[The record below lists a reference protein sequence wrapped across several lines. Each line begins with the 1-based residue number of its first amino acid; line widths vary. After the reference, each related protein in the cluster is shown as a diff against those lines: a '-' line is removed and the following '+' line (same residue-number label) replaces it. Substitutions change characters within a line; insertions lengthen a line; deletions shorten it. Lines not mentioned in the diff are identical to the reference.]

1 MDLPA
6 FEAELRSQGYQV
18 ITTVNQPPGYA
29 MGEHAHAFD
38 ACALI
43 TEGAFTITVQG
54 QARHYQKGEV
64 FRLPAGTVH
73 SEHAGPQGVTYLAGR
88 RTQETS

>member
-1 MDLPA
+1 MNLPA
-6 FEAELRSQGYQV
+6 FEAELQSQGYQV

-43 TEGAFTITVQG
+43 TRGEFSITVQG
-54 QARHYQKGEV
+54 VATRYAEGDI

-73 SEHAGPQGVTYLAGR
+73 TESAGAQGVEYRAGR
-88 RTQETS
+88 RSKE

>member
-1 MDLPA
+1 MDLLQ
-6 FEAELRSQGYQV
+6 FEALLASEGYPTV
-18 ITTVNQPPGYA
+18 TTVEQGPLYQ

-43 TEGAFTITVQG
+43 LEGDFTITVDGVATQY
-54 QARHYQKGEV
+54 AVGEV

-73 SEHAGPQGVTYLAGR
+73 TESSRQGVRYRAGR
-88 RTQETS
+88 RPKD